1 MGEVLGFS
9 NISPH
14 IRRLLQQIGKFGE
27 EISQPVYVV
36 GGFVRD
42 LLIGHGNLDIDIVVE
57 GDAVDF
63 ACQLAEVWESKVQ
76 AHHQFKTATITR
88 LDGLKLDFT
97 SARNETYPTPGALP
111 SVEYGTI
118 TEDLRRRDFSINA
131 LAVRLQP
138 DTFGEL
144 VDCTAGLQDL
154 RAGCIRVLHAQSF
167 IDDPTRI
174 FRAIRYEG
182 RYNFQIAASDQQR
195 MLNAINQGG
204 LDLISGQR
212 VRNEIDHIL
221 SEEAAPQMINRMG
234 EFDLFDAIHPTWKI
248 SPNFDVLWTTA
259 CQAIKWA
266 STSLPN
272 DPINTRAILWMTLLT
287 DVDSIEVISSRL
299 ELENELRTKLSTQAQ
314 LEHDLNTL
322 SVSSKPS
329 EVYQLLSPYP
339 LEPIVLVLTQ
349 PNQPTW
355 RVEEMS
361 NYLTHLRTVQPLV
374 TGDDLIQQGLKPS
387 RSFSDLLWK
396 AFAVQLDG
404 KVSTTQ
410 EIYQFLDLDTEN

>member
-14 IRRLLQQIGKFGE
+14 IRRLLQEIGRFGE
-27 EISQPVYVV
+27 ETSQSVYVV

-42 LLIGHGNLDIDIVVE
+42 LLIGRENLDVDIVVE

-63 ACQLAEVWESKVQ
+63 ACQLAEVWRSKVQ

-88 LDGLKLDFT
+88 LDGLKLDFV
-97 SARNETYPTPGALP
+97 SARNETYPSPGALP

-118 TEDLRRRDFSINA
+118 VEDLRRRDFSINA
-131 LAVRLQP
+131 LAMRLQP

-144 VDCTAGLQDL
+144 VDCTDGLRDL
-154 RAGCIRVLHAQSF
+154 RAGRIRVLHERSF

-182 RYNFQIAASDQQR
+182 RYNFQIVEGDQKR
-195 MLNAINQGG
+195 MRDAINQGV
-204 LDLISGQR
+204 LNLISGQR
-212 VRNEIDHIL
+212 IRNEIDHIL
-221 SEEAAPQMINRMG
+221 SEETALQMVNRLD
-234 EFDLFDAIHPTWKI
+234 EFDLFDAINPTWKI
-248 SPNFDVLWTTA
+248 SPNFDALWRTA
-259 CQAIKWA
+259 GQAIKWA

-287 DVDSIEVISSRL
+287 AVDSIEVISSRL
-299 ELENELRTKLSTQAQ
+299 GLENGLCTKLSTQAQ
-314 LEHDLNTL
+314 LEHDLNAL

-329 EVYQLLSPYP
+329 EVYQLLNPYP
-339 LEPIVLVLTQ
+339 LEPIVFVLRQ
-349 PNQPTW
+349 PNQPAW
-355 RVEEMS
+355 RVEKMN
-361 NYLTHLRTVQPLV
+361 NYLTHLRNVQPLV

-387 RSFSDLLWK
+387 RAFSDLLWK
-396 AFAVQLDG
+396 AFAAQLDG
-404 KVSTTQ
+404 EVSITQ
-410 EIYQFLDLDTEN
+410 EIYQLLDIEK